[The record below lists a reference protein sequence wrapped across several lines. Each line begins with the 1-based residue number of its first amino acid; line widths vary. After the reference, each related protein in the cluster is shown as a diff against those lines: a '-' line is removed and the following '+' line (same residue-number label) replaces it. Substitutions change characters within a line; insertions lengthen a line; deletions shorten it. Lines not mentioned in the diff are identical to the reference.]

1 MSDDIW
7 EESAVKGF
15 QFDLEEADNTS
26 TYSHILGDSFGETC
40 DESITRDFND
50 QFCTICHNLIGNEI
64 YYEKDATFCSEAC
77 WLKAITI
84 ALDDFVVGGMSTWPL
99 STFVSQSS
107 KSVILNLT
115 TSTCDGN
122 LITKIVNELR
132 NSLSE
137 SNFGNILLKNSVA
150 AFHFLNFL
158 RNTGQLADLKK
169 YMKLL
174 GFIRESEICSYN
186 QLMQKLMN
194 LSSGHVDEVNKYL
207 MQIAESEVASNLAV
221 KNIVEISSELAVI
234 LDYQNSYE
242 QEWSSYYSEL
252 LTHANAQ
259 KTATALPDSLLM
271 QPLCETLGALARMDQ
286 SVKTN
291 SRAETLGKKF
301 KISDEQFRWLLI
313 EPLVQSRNW
322 DDLEFIMLKKKS
334 LSRRMEVTIPTDRF
348 ILHLN
353 SLGVPNNITEG
364 YLKYLSD
371 DEEFI
376 QIVIRLNMVD
386 EAVKLC
392 LEKRNINALK
402 ELMSQIPGNH
412 QKKKEISHYLS
423 VPVAQWKD
431 FVCRQT
437 F

>member
-26 TYSHILGDSFGETC
+26 TYSHILGDSFGETFC
-40 DESITRDFND
+40 DESITIDFNN

-115 TSTCDGN
+115 TSTYDGN

-137 SNFGNILLKNSVA
+137 STFENILLKNPVA

-158 RNTGQLADLKK
+158 RNTGQLVDLKK
-169 YMKLL
+169 YMKIL
-174 GFIRESEICSYN
+174 GFIRESEISSYS

-194 LSSGHVDEVNKYL
+194 LSSGHVDEVNKHL
-207 MQIAESEVASNLAV
+207 MEIAESEVASNLAV

-242 QEWSSYYSEL
+242 REWSSYYSEL
-252 LTHANAQ
+252 LTCTNTR
-259 KTATALPDSLLM
+259 KTATTLPESLLM

-286 SVKTN
+286 S
-291 SRAETLGKKF
+291 
-301 KISDEQFRWLLI
+301 ISDEQFRWLLI

-322 DDLEFIMLKKKS
+322 NDLEFIMLKKKS
-334 LSRRMEVTIPTDRF
+334 LSRRMEVTIPNDRF

-353 SLGVPNNITEG
+353 SLGVPNNIIES

-371 DEEFI
+371 DEFI

-423 VPVAQWKD
+423 VPVRH
-431 FVCRQT
+431 FYYSYT
-437 F
+437 

>member
-26 TYSHILGDSFGETC
+26 TYSHILGDSFGETFC
-40 DESITRDFND
+40 DESITIDFNN

-115 TSTCDGN
+115 TSTYDGN

-137 SNFGNILLKNSVA
+137 STFENILLKNPVA

-158 RNTGQLADLKK
+158 RNTGQLVDLKK
-169 YMKLL
+169 YMKIL
-174 GFIRESEICSYN
+174 GFIRESE
-186 QLMQKLMN
+186 
-194 LSSGHVDEVNKYL
+194 
-207 MQIAESEVASNLAV
+207 
-221 KNIVEISSELAVI
+221 
-234 LDYQNSYE
+234 
-242 QEWSSYYSEL
+242 
-252 LTHANAQ
+252 
-259 KTATALPDSLLM
+259 
-271 QPLCETLGALARMDQ
+271 
-286 SVKTN
+286 
-291 SRAETLGKKF
+291 
-301 KISDEQFRWLLI
+301 ISDEQFRWLLI

-322 DDLEFIMLKKKS
+322 NDLEFIMLKKKS
-334 LSRRMEVTIPTDRF
+334 LSRRMEVTIPNDRF

-353 SLGVPNNITEG
+353 SLGVPNNIIES

-371 DEEFI
+371 DEFI

-431 FVCRQT
+431 FVCRQA

>member
-26 TYSHILGDSFGETC
+26 TYSHILGDSFGETFS
-40 DESITRDFND
+40 DESITIDFNN

-64 YYEKDATFCSEAC
+64 YYEKDATFCSEVC

-115 TSTCDGN
+115 TNTFDGN

-137 SNFGNILLKNSVA
+137 STFENILLKNPVA

-158 RNTGQLADLKK
+158 RNTGQLVDLKK
-169 YMKLL
+169 YMKIL
-174 GFIRESEICSYN
+174 GFIRESEISSYS

-194 LSSGHVDEVNKYL
+194 LSSGHVDEVNKHL

-242 QEWSSYYSEL
+242 REWSSYYSEL
-252 LTHANAQ
+252 IRTNAR
-259 KTATALPDSLLM
+259 KNATTLPESLLM

-286 SVKTN
+286 SIKTN

-353 SLGVPNNITEG
+353 SLGVPNNIIES
-364 YLKYLSD
+364 YLKYLND
-371 DEEFI
+371 DEFI

-431 FVCRQT
+431 FVCRQA

>member
-26 TYSHILGDSFGETC
+26 TYSHILGDSFGETFC
-40 DESITRDFND
+40 DESITIDFNN

-115 TSTCDGN
+115 TSTFDGN

-137 SNFGNILLKNSVA
+137 STFENILLKNPVA
-150 AFHFLNFL
+150 GFHFLNFL
-158 RNTGQLADLKK
+158 RNTGQLVDLKK
-169 YMKLL
+169 YMKIL
-174 GFIRESEICSYN
+174 GFIRESEISSYS

-194 LSSGHVDEVNKYL
+194 LSSGHVDEVNKHL

-242 QEWSSYYSEL
+242 KEWSSYYSEL
-252 LTHANAQ
+252 LIRTNAQ
-259 KTATALPDSLLM
+259 KNATTLPESLLM

-286 SVKTN
+286 SIKTN

-353 SLGVPNNITEG
+353 SLGVPNNIIES

-371 DEEFI
+371 DEFI

-431 FVCRQT
+431 FVCRQA